1 MVRKMKKILI
11 FVLTLTLILSLY
23 AENDIY
29 KHSFTYS
36 AGGPGGLITVEYD
49 YRFISTQKLS
59 FSLSAGA
66 GVVFADFSLP
76 VGVNCTIGEKHQ
88 FLFGLHYVPTLVDN
102 VWADIPSDE
111 EYSLQHQISPRIG
124 YRERLKIWN
133 LNYYLQLYFS
143 PIYQFEYTRLF
154 PWGGL
159 GIGIEL

>member
-11 FVLTLTLILSLY
+11 FVLTLTLILALY

-36 AGGPGGLITVEYD
+36 AGGPGGLITIEYD
-49 YRFISTQKLS
+49 YHFISTQKLS
-59 FSLSAGA
+59 LSLSAGTGAFFANFSFLA
-66 GVVFADFSLP
+66 GI
-76 VGVNCTIGEKHQ
+76 NCTFGDKHQ
-88 FLFGLHYVPTLVDN
+88 FLLGLHYVPTLVDN
-102 VWADIPSDE
+102 MWADIPSEE

-124 YRERLKIWN
+124 YREKLKIGD

-143 PIYQFEYTRLF
+143 PIYQFEYARLF